1 MNLKLPLI
9 LLIFA
14 CNLLLFTST
23 LLLPFEIGF
32 DPNKI
37 KFLLVKGFGL
47 QEEIKYQDKV
57 SLQASSYKPGGLTVF
72 FVHGFGTPGNLWL
85 LQKNVVLPFTT
96 DSPFIDNFIFVDWT
110 ALSGNVIFPLDLP
123 LLYPIAVKNVAAG
136 GKRLANFIE
145 WLYYDGSINLD
156 RIHLVGISLG
166 AHLVG
171 RAGAEMQLIMGGR
184 KLPRITGL
192 DPAGPLY
199 YPSHPDWNIDKS
211 DASFVDIYHSNA
223 GFYGESTLGGHVD
236 FILNNGHAQPE
247 CNVITDLLT
256 CSHSFSVYLFAD
268 SFKNAYVAC
277 QCSSREL
284 DPGNFKQCQ
293 EQCPNPV
300 FAGVY
305 TPHTT
310 RGEYQ
315 ITAEH
320 LHTLFD
326 ILG

>member
-1 MNLKLPLI
+1 M
-9 LLIFA
+9 
-14 CNLLLFTST
+14 
-23 LLLPFEIGF
+23 
-32 DPNKI
+32 
-37 KFLLVKGFGL
+37 
-47 QEEIKYQDKV
+47 DKA
-57 SLQASSYKPGGLTVF
+57 SLQSTSFKPGGLTVF
-72 FVHGFGTPGNLWL
+72 LTHGFATPAIFYVTMGNI
-85 LQKNVVLPFTT
+85 VSPFTT
-96 DSPFIDNFIFVDWT
+96 DSPFIDNYIFVDWS

-123 LLYPIAVKNVAAG
+123 LLYPIAVKNVATA
-136 GKRLANFIE
+136 GKRVANFIE
-145 WLYYDGSINLD
+145 WLHYDGSINLD

-166 AHLVG
+166 AHLLGRVG
-171 RAGAEMQLIMGGR
+171 TEIQLSMGGR

-236 FILNNGHAQPE
+236 FILNNGHAQPG
-247 CNVITDLLT
+247 CNFITDLLT
-256 CSHSFSVYLFAD
+256 CSHDFALFLYLD
-268 SFKNAYVAC
+268 TFKKAYVAC

-293 EQCPNPV
+293 EQCPNPI

-305 TPHTT
+305 TPHTA
-310 RGEYQ
+310 RGEYH

-320 LHTLFD
+320 LHTPFD
-326 ILG
+326 ILGR